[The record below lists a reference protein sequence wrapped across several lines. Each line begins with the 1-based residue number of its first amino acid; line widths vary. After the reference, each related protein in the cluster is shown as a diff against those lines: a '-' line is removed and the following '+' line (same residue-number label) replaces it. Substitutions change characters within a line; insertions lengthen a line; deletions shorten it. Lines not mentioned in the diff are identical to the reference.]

1 MAEGERRIAERAEA
15 ERKID
20 RELSSECAEYAE
32 EAGTEW
38 AYRIIRRTCFE
49 SENTFFR
56 SKEFKCAL
64 EAGEAKIERA
74 ARNMYWRCNK

>member
-1 MAEGERRIAERAEA
+1 MMAEGERRIAERAEA

-38 AYRIIRRTCFE
+38 AYRIIRRTCLRLI
-49 SENTFFR
+49 FF
-56 SKEFKCAL
+56 L
-64 EAGEAKIERA
+64 RA
-74 ARNMYWRCNK
+74 EVACRP